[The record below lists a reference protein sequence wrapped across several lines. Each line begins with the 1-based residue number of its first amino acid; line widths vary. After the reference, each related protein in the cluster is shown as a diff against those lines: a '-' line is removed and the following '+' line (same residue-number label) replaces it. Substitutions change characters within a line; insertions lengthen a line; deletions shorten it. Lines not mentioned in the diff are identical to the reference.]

1 MPGRT
6 GCGPDFAKLRQ
17 PGVKKGPDRG
27 QMAHRADT
35 ADGKAGL
42 GADQR
47 GVGLAQAF
55 AGQCGRFVGAN
66 LVATSGHKQNG
77 GAGGLTAENDRFGDL
92 VNLHTHRVGGLFGSA
107 GQARHFADICRGTAG
122 TGVFQRGAHTFQAFA
137 HRNVLCLML
146 FCQSVAWRRK
156 RCKRLDA
163 RRRGADKDG
172 MSFASNISRA
182 PFVYNL
188 ERGAEARAL
197 FPDVPAETCE
207 LIAGTAGCSPY
218 LKMLMEQQQVWLRAA
233 LDLEP
238 DQVMAPLLAEIAAL
252 DPDQVMA
259 GLRRAKSRVALY
271 AGLADLGGVWDLA
284 QVTGALSDLA
294 DAAVHKAI
302 TTAVAAEV
310 RRGKLP
316 GMAAADIST
325 AGGMVA
331 LAMGKMGAGELNYSS
346 DIDLICLF
354 DETRYAP
361 DTYMEARTSLIR
373 ATRKMAGMLND
384 LTEDGYVFRTDL
396 RLRPDPSS
404 TPVCLSME
412 AAERYYESVGRT
424 WERAAYIKARPCGGD
439 IAAGKKFLDAMR
451 PFVWRKHLDFAAI
464 QDAHDMRLRI
474 RDHKGFHGPVNLPDH
489 NMKLGRGGIRE
500 IEFFTQTRQLIAGGR
515 DADLRLRGTVEGL
528 RELAAKGWVEAEN
541 AGVLIADY
549 QAHRE
554 VEHRL
559 QMINDA
565 QTHSLPKTDE
575 GFARLAAFMGQEEAS
590 LRATIKQRLERVH
603 SLTEDFFA
611 PGQVAAVP
619 EMSET
624 ARKVTDRWTTYP
636 ALRSARA
643 VEIFDRLKPDL
654 LARVQKGDRP
664 EEALLALDGFLAG
677 LPAGVQ
683 LFSLFEANP
692 QLVDLVI
699 DICSTAPALA
709 QYLSRHSAVFDA
721 VIGGGFFDKWPGR
734 AALRDELAAHL
745 AAIRDYEAKLDFARR
760 WGREWQF
767 RIGVHQLRSLIAAD
781 ESGAQYADLAA
792 AVVAAMWHPVVE
804 AFSRKYGPPPG
815 RGAVVLGMGSLGAG
829 RMNAASDLDL
839 IAIYDADGVEFSEGR
854 RPLASRVYYARL
866 TQAFIT
872 ALTAQMAQGRIYE
885 VDMRL
890 RPSGKSGPV
899 ATSFEAFRRYQ
910 KEEAWTWEHL
920 ALTRAQVV
928 AGSDALGRD
937 IEDFRRALLRAP
949 RDAGKILADTND
961 MRARLAEAKPAR
973 DRWEPKQGGG
983 RMMDIE
989 LLAQVAAL
997 LSGCA
1002 SADLG
1007 DQLDAGVALGW
1018 LSKTE
1023 VTALKASYTLCW
1035 HVQSAG
1041 RLLSGERMD
1050 ISTFGQRGVS
1060 FLLRETGANSV
1071 DMLAE
1076 RMDTLAQA
1084 ARAVTDSAL
1093 TRKVNVS

>member
-1 MPGRT
+1 MNFTSQLTRHPI
-6 GCGPDFAKLRQ
+6 PFD
-17 PGVKKGPDRG
+17 
-27 QMAHRADT
+27 AD
-35 ADGKAGL
+35 
-42 GADQR
+42 
-47 GVGLAQAF
+47 
-55 AGQCGRFVGAN
+55 
-66 LVATSGHKQNG
+66 
-77 GAGGLTAENDRFGDL
+77 
-92 VNLHTHRVGGLFGSA
+92 
-107 GQARHFADICRGTAG
+107 
-122 TGVFQRGAHTFQAFA
+122 
-137 HRNVLCLML
+137 
-146 FCQSVAWRRK
+146 
-156 RCKRLDA
+156 
-163 RRRGADKDG
+163 RGAD
-172 MSFASNISRA
+172 A
-182 PFVYNL
+182 L
-188 ERGAEARAL
+188 AL
-197 FPDVPAETCE
+197 FPNVAAELRPLLE
-207 LIAGTAGCSPY
+207 GAGGCSPY
-218 LKMLMEQQQVWLRAA
+218 LLGLMSRENEWISSALQDDPDTILQSEYDRLRGI
-233 LDLEP
+233 P
-238 DQVMAPLLAEIAAL
+238 FDQVADE
-252 DPDQVMA
+252 
-259 GLRRAKSRVALY
+259 LRRGKRRVALL
-271 AGLADLGGVWDLA
+271 AGLADLGGVYSLE
-284 QVTGALSDLA
+284 QVTGALTEFSYLATDLA
-294 DAAVHKAI
+294 MKAALAHEI
-302 TTAVAAEV
+302 
-310 RRGKLP
+310 RRKKLP
-316 GMAAADIST
+316 GMTHDDVAT
-325 AGGMVA
+325 GCGMVA

-354 DETRYAP
+354 DEERYAP
-361 DTYMEARTSLIR
+361 EDYHDARASLIR
-373 ATRKMAGMLND
+373 ATRKMAATLND
-384 LTEDGYVFRTDL
+384 LTHEGYVFRTDL
-396 RLRPDPSS
+396 RLRPDPSV

-424 WERAAYIKARPCGGD
+424 WERAAYIKARACGGD
-439 IAAGKKFLDAMR
+439 IAAGERFLETMR
-451 PFVWRKHLDFAAI
+451 PFVWRKHLDFASI

-474 RDHKGFHGPVNLPDH
+474 REHKGFHGPVNLPDH

-528 RELAAKGWVEAEN
+528 GELAVKGWVDGET

-549 QAHRE
+549 EAHRE

-575 GFARLAAFMGQEEAS
+575 GFARLAAFMGQDEAS
-590 LRATIKQRLERVH
+590 LRVDIKQRLERVH

-611 PGQVAAVP
+611 PGEVAPAP
-619 EMSET
+619 KQSET
-624 ARKVTDRWTTYP
+624 ARKVVKRWRTYP

-721 VIGGGFFDKWPGR
+721 VIGGGFFDEWPGQQ
-734 AALRDELAAHL
+734 ALQAELAAHL
-745 AAIRDYEAKLDFARR
+745 AAISDYEARLDFARR
-760 WGREWQF
+760 WAREWHF
-767 RIGVHQLRSLIAAD
+767 RIGVHQLRGLIPAD

-792 AVVAAMWHPVVE
+792 AVVAAMWQPVVE
-804 AFSRKYGPPPG
+804 EFSRKFGPPPG

-839 IAIYDADGVEFSEGR
+839 IMIYDADGVESSEGR

-872 ALTAQMAQGRIYE
+872 SLTAQMAQGRIYE

-899 ATSFEAFRRYQ
+899 ATSFVAFKRYQ
-910 KEEAWTWEHL
+910 QDEAWTWEHL
-920 ALTRAQVV
+920 ALTRARVV
-928 AGSDALGRD
+928 AGSDSLGRD
-937 IEDFRRALLRAP
+937 VERFRQNLLRAP
-949 RDAGKILADTND
+949 RDAGKILVDTND

-973 DRWEPKQGGG
+973 DRWEPKQGAG

-1002 SADLG
+1002 SADLR
-1007 DQLDAGVALGW
+1007 DQLDAGVAMGW
-1018 LSKTE
+1018 LSEAE
-1023 VTALKASYTLCW
+1023 VKVLSASYKLCW

-1050 ISTFGQRGVS
+1050 ISAFGQRGVS

-1084 ARAVTDSAL
+1084 AQVVTDSAL
-1093 TRKVNVS
+1093 TRKVTVS